1 MTGRLGEV
9 DERIGSVRQLKAVIT
24 AMRGIAAAR
33 AQEAKAHLAGIRAY
47 AETVGGAIGDALAL
61 MPDIDGRLSG
71 NGVPGRRLVIALS
84 SEQGFVG
91 TFNERVLD
99 AAARHLQGA
108 GEAASEL
115 FLVGDRGLMAAA
127 ERAMTIAWS
136 APMAA
141 HVEEAQGLANR
152 LADAVLKRLSA
163 GVTAVT
169 AVHAVPSD
177 GGGGVALVDRSLV
190 PLDFDRFPVRGRAV
204 PPLVTQDPKA
214 LIAQL
219 ADEYLFA
226 ELCEAIMLS
235 FAAENEARM
244 RAMIAARHN
253 VDERLEDLTGLY
265 RRLRQD
271 EITDEIIELASGA
284 AAGADPR

>member
-1 MTGRLGEV
+1 MTGRLSEV

-47 AETVGGAIGDALAL
+47 AETVGGAIGEALAL
-61 MPDIDGRLSG
+61 MPDVDGRMAG
-71 NGVPGRRLVIALS
+71 ETAAGRRLVIALS

-99 AAARHLQGA
+99 AAGRHLKGA
-108 GEAASEL
+108 GEAEL

-127 ERAMTIAWS
+127 ERELNVAWS

-169 AVHAVPSD
+169 VVHAVPAD
-177 GGGGVALVDRSLV
+177 GGGAFALVDRSLV
-190 PLDFDRFPVRGRAV
+190 PLDFERFPVASRAI
-204 PPLVTQDPKA
+204 PPLVTQDPGT

-226 ELCEAIMLS
+226 ELSEAIMLS

-253 VDERLEDLTGLY
+253 VDERLDDLTGLY

-284 AAGADPR
+284 DAGAGSR

>member
-1 MTGRLGEV
+1 MTGRLSEV

-61 MPDIDGRLSG
+61 MPDVDGHVSG
-71 NGVPGRRLVIALS
+71 DAAAGRRLVIALS

-99 AAARHLQGA
+99 AAAKHLKGT
-108 GEAASEL
+108 EAAEL
-115 FLVGDRGLMAAA
+115 FLVGDRGLMAAS
-127 ERAMTIAWS
+127 ERDLDVSWS

-141 HVEEAQGLANR
+141 HVDETQGLANR

-169 AVHAVPSD
+169 VVHAVPAD
-177 GGGGVALVDRSLV
+177 GGGAVALVDRSLV
-190 PLDFDRFPVRGRAV
+190 PLDFDRFPVRARGI
-204 PPLVTQDPKA
+204 PPLVTQDPQT

-226 ELCEAIMLS
+226 ELSEAIMLS

-253 VDERLEDLTGLY
+253 VDERLDDLTGLY

-284 AAGADPR
+284 AAGADAR